1 MSGEVRAW
9 IFPSTGAFSS
19 WTANIWR
26 TFPSLFIHHQSMSI
40 AHVRVKLG
48 ARKIKNK
55 NLLLPLLCS
64 TSFPSYLQNVQ
75 FACSRL
81 IQLGQNDS
89 RDISSHQ
96 LRLCSFSK
104 LFNELFPI
112 AALVCQMKENLA
124 VRHLLTTL

>member
-40 AHVRVKLG
+40 AHLRVKLG

-55 NLLLPLLCS
+55 KP
-64 TSFPSYLQNVQ
+64 TTTT
-75 FACSRL
+75 
-81 IQLGQNDS
+81 
-89 RDISSHQ
+89 
-96 LRLCSFSK
+96 
-104 LFNELFPI
+104 
-112 AALVCQMKENLA
+112 
-124 VRHLLTTL
+124 TTLLHWLSFLLAKRSVCLQPSDPARTK